1 MARGGCGSAAG
12 ARCAWKCSPGE
23 RPNRCSSTAKWRGR
37 RRSKRASCPAPSPC
51 WWMRRPC
58 REDSGPMP
66 DSVLLI
72 DDDESVLRAIGAY
85 LEKLGAEVHREAS
98 GQAGIETFERVRPD
112 VVILDLH
119 LPDAG
124 GLEVLERLKT
134 QGASVILLTGHGD
147 IDTAVRAMQLGAEHF
162 LTKPVDMTHLAAA
175 AARVSEKVRL
185 ARQNAL
191 LRARDHEGEG
201 LDSLGVSPAMREL
214 ARQIELL
221 AASDRSTV
229 LLAGESGTGKG
240 WAARIVHHLSPRSRG
255 PFVEVNC
262 GGLSATFLDSE
273 LFGHEKGAF
282 TDAKERKQGLFEL
295 ADGGTIFLD
304 EIGELAPEL
313 QPELLK
319 VLDTK
324 TFRRLGGTREMTVN
338 VRLIA
343 ATNRDLASDIQA
355 GRFREDL
362 YYRLS
367 VMPLKLPPVRERSRE
382 DRPALVARLL
392 LDLGP
397 QMPGCPSGCSAEA
410 LDRLLS
416 APWPG
421 NVREMRNVLERAMI
435 LARGAAQIGVEHL
448 PADLRKG
455 GGGVGGGGGGGAG
468 ERRHA
473 ALTLADVERQQI
485 ERALRFHGGNRTRA
499 AHELGISRATL
510 INKIKAY
517 ALDL

>member
-1 MARGGCGSAAG
+1 VEWCGSTCST
-12 ARCAWKCSPGE
+12 ARRG
-23 RPNRCSSTAKWRGR
+23 RCSSTASPGAT
-37 RRSKRASCPAPSPC
+37 RRSKRACCRAPSRC
-51 WWMRRPC
+51 SWTAVAETLLLVDDDADLVRAVGDYFERLGYDVA
-58 REDSGPMP
+58 REDTGEGG
-66 DSVLLI
+66 V
-72 DDDESVLRAIGAY
+72 A
-85 LEKLGAEVHREAS
+85 
-98 GQAGIETFERVRPD
+98 TFQRLRPD

-119 LPDAG
+119 LPDVG
-124 GLEVLERLKT
+124 GLEVLERLRP
-134 QGASVILLTGHGD
+134 QGAAVILLTGQGD
-147 IDTAVRAMQLGAEHF
+147 IETAVRAMQLGAEHF
-162 LTKPVDMTHLAAA
+162 LTKPVDMNHLAAVT
-175 AARVSEKVRL
+175 ARVAEKVRL

-214 ARQIELL
+214 ARQIQLL

-240 WAARIVHHLSPRSRG
+240 WAARVVHHLSPRASG

-273 LFGHEKGAF
+273 LFGHEKGAY

-295 ADGGTIFLD
+295 AEDGTIFLD

-313 QPELLK
+313 QPKLLK

-343 ATNRDLASDIQA
+343 ATNRDLVHDVQV

-367 VMPLKLPPVRERSRE
+367 VMPLRLPAVRDRSRE
-382 DRPALVARLL
+382 DRLALLTRILQ
-392 LDLGP
+392 DLGP
-397 QMPGCPSGCSAEA
+397 QMPGCPNACSAEA

-421 NVREMRNVLERAMI
+421 NVREMRNVLERGMI
-435 LARGAAQIGVEHL
+435 LARGAPQIGVEHL
-448 PADLRKG
+448 PADLRK
-455 GGGVGGGGGGGAG
+455 VGGGGGGG
-468 ERRHA
+468 
-473 ALTLADVERQQI
+473 
-485 ERALRFHGGNRTRA
+485 
-499 AHELGISRATL
+499 
-510 INKIKAY
+510 
-517 ALDL
+517 